1 MTTSTK
7 KFVFWTPRIL
17 SVLFA
22 LFLSLFA
29 LDVFGA
35 GYSFWQTLLALFMH
49 LIPTFVILI
58 VLAVSWRRE
67 WVGGILFI
75 AFGIYYIVAAWG
87 KFVLSV
93 YFLISGPLFLI
104 GILFLINWFYKA
116 EIKTRK
122 EIQ

>member
-7 KFVFWTPRIL
+7 NFVFWTPRIL
-17 SVLFA
+17 CILFA
-22 LFLSLFA
+22 LFISLFA
-29 LDVFGA
+29 LDVFCKGDN
-35 GYSFWQTLLALFMH
+35 FWQTLLSLFMH

-58 VLAVSWRRE
+58 VLALSWRWE

-75 AFGIYYIVAAWG
+75 AIGISYTVMAWG

-93 YFLISGPLFLI
+93 YFLISGPMFLI
-104 GILFLINWFYKA
+104 GILFLINWFYKD

>member
-17 SVLFA
+17 CILFA
-22 LFLSLFA
+22 LFISLFA

-49 LIPTFVILI
+49 LVPTFVILI
-58 VLAVSWRRE
+58 VLAFSWRRE
-67 WVGGILFI
+67 WIGGILFI

-122 EIQ
+122 ELQ

>member
-1 MTTSTK
+1 MTTSIK

-17 SVLFA
+17 SILFA
-22 LFLSLFA
+22 LLLSLFA

-35 GYSFWQTLLALFMH
+35 GYNFWQTLLALFLH

-58 VLAVSWRRE
+58 VLAVSWRQE
-67 WVGGILFI
+67 WIGGVLFI
-75 AFGIYYIVAAWG
+75 TFGIYYIVAAWG

-104 GILFLINWFYKA
+104 GILFLISWFYKT